1 MPATIHPKGNAM
13 PTHCSAFT
21 TEVEAHAAV
30 DRLLAEG
37 TPGTE
42 IRVLMGRRAR
52 DHRDVPVG
60 SFAGSGA
67 DRPVGSFAGSTGSSA
82 DGMGSFTEGAGEQR
96 RGGFDDIDRD
106 AVTVYADGVSR
117 MHVTS
122 HHELE
127 RLLGEAGLSDEAISK
142 DVAALHDGRVLV
154 LVTPA

>member
-1 MPATIHPKGNAM
+1 M
-13 PTHCSAFT
+13 PTHCSAFSN
-21 TEVEAHAAV
+21 EAEAYAAV
-30 DRLLAEG
+30 SRLLAEG

-42 IRVLMGRRAR
+42 IRVLMGRPAR
-52 DHRDVPVG
+52 DHRAVPVG
-60 SFAGSGA
+60 SFAGGPT
-67 DRPVGSFAGSTGSSA
+67 DRHVGSFAGSAGSSA
-82 DGMGSFTEGAGEQR
+82 DAMGSFTGGAGRQR

-117 MHVTS
+117 MHVAS

>member
-1 MPATIHPKGNAM
+1 MPM
-13 PTHCSAFT
+13 HCSAFT
-21 TEVEAHAAV
+21 TEAEAYAAV
-30 DRLLAEG
+30 GRLLAKG

-42 IRVLMGRRAR
+42 VRVLMGRPAR

-60 SFAGSGA
+60 SFAGSGTHG
-67 DRPVGSFAGSTGSSA
+67 PVGSFAGSARPSGNA
-82 DGMGSFTEGAGEQR
+82 MGSFAAGAGEQR

-117 MHVTS
+117 MHVAS

-142 DVAALHDGRVLV
+142 DVAALHAGRVLV